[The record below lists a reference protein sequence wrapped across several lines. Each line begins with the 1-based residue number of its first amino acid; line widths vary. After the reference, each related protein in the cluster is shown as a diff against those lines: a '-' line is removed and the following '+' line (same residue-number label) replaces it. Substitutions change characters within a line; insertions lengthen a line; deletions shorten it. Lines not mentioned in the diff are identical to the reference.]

1 MIQMLQLSYRKVLW
15 YYIVICWL
23 TFWLS
28 ISMCFHVDMLLDLA
42 FVTVVR
48 NKFVVSDKGEV

>member
-1 MIQMLQLSYRKVLW
+1 MLQLSYRKVLW
-15 YYIVICWL
+15 YYIVICWQ